1 MYLNKEFHPVTNI
14 KLYRNGQNCATLNVW
29 SSTVGAS
36 RNLRGRPFWPY
47 LFFLFAAHVAAPPR
61 IVIGIHRATH
71 SLSPSTT
78 CSLLAI
84 CPYSDQPSIFT
95 FFLHEVVKF
104 EIYPPIWSTPSRDKV
119 AAGRHSRNL
128 GNINLPDPRLVHIAP
143 LNARPTTC
151 AKWSDP
157 IHAR

>member
-1 MYLNKEFHPVTNI
+1 MYLNKEFHPVINM

-36 RNLRGRPFWPY
+36 RNLRAAILTN
-47 LFFLFAAHVAAPPR
+47 LFFLFAAHVAAPPQ

-84 CPYSDQPSIFT
+84 CPDSNQPS
-95 FFLHEVVKF
+95 KF
-104 EIYPPIWSTPSRDKV
+104 EVEK
-119 AAGRHSRNL
+119 L
-128 GNINLPDPRLVHIAP
+128 
-143 LNARPTTC
+143 
-151 AKWSDP
+151 
-157 IHAR
+157 

>member
-14 KLYRNGQNCATLNVW
+14 KLYRNGQNCATLDGW

-36 RNLRGRPFWPY
+36 RNLR
-47 LFFLFAAHVAAPPR
+47 AATLTISVLSLR
-61 IVIGIHRATH
+61 CTRRRSSSNRNRHRATH